1 MLPCPIKHFTGI
13 DCIGCG
19 IQRSFHFLID
29 MKFKESFEMYPPL
42 IIGIIF
48 TFLFF
53 VAKISIKKDID
64 VNLLV
69 KSLIAIVILNYVVK
83 ITL

>member
-13 DCIGCG
+13 DCLGCG
-19 IQRSFHFLID
+19 IQRSFNFLID
-29 MKFKESFEMYPPL
+29 MKFKESFEIYPPL

-48 TFLFF
+48 TVLFF
-53 VAKISIKKDID
+53 VAKINIKKDIN

-69 KSLIAIVILNYVVK
+69 KSLIVIVVLNYIVK